1 MVIKLMYWW
10 DLGIIISYIWITG
23 INIPKSIKIVFSSW
37 RSDLFSFGSYD
48 NVSVGALGD
57 DNEILAE
64 TLGEGRL
71 FFFAGESTTR
81 NYPATL
87 QGAFLTRLREAAKVA
102 HHASVWTLHL
112 QVEKN
117 KWDKVYFRYFSRH
130 VFCLWKPRIN

>member
-1 MVIKLMYWW
+1 MFYKYATVSGGPLLLALVARESTHKFER
-10 DLGIIISYIWITG
+10 
-23 INIPKSIKIVFSSW
+23 INIPKSIQIVFSSW

-48 NVSVGALGD
+48 NVSVGASGD

-87 QGAFLTRLREAAKVA
+87 HGAFLTRLREAAKVA
-102 HHASVWTLHL
+102 HHASV
-112 QVEKN
+112 
-117 KWDKVYFRYFSRH
+117 
-130 VFCLWKPRIN
+130 